1 MKYALILITLMLN
14 TNGDGVN
21 IHASSS
27 EEAQYLQRMLIQAIT
42 AAAQAAENDGD
53 DLEDSE
59 GPAAPPPSP
68 AGLIALPLDMAEP
81 QIGYPVAQPARRGID
96 FRRGIDWGYYR

>member
-14 TNGDGVN
+14 TNGVC

-27 EEAQYLQRMLIQAIT
+27 EEAQYLQRM
-42 AAAQAAENDGD
+42 AAAQAE
-53 DLEDSE
+53 EIDSQEE

-68 AGLIALPLDMAEP
+68 ADDL
-81 QIGYPVAQPARRGID
+81 QIGRPYNEDDIQIGRPIAPARRGID
-96 FRRGIDWGYYR
+96 FRRGIDWEYYR

>member
-14 TNGDGVN
+14 TNGDGVI

-27 EEAQYLQRMLIQAIT
+27 EEAQYLQRM
-42 AAAQAAENDGD
+42 AAAQAEENDGD

-59 GPAAPPPSP
+59 GPVAPPPSP
-68 AGLIALPLDMAEP
+68 AGLIALPLNMARP
-81 QIGYPVAQPARRGID
+81 QIGHPVPALQPAIRGID
-96 FRRGIDWGYYR
+96 FRRGIDWEYYR